1 MWMNMSLDQLDSVIA
16 EANCDEPQ
24 SGAAKGLLDARG
36 LVASELKLTHPTD
49 EDLLKYIEESIE
61 EALAWKTRDL
71 EKVLVGTYGGPKLAE
86 LTGVDVWTHGNL
98 WREDRALTQEICR
111 WFAAYT
117 DSHVAELR
125 KILSALAGTF
135 PS

>member
-1 MWMNMSLDQLDSVIA
+1 MSLDQLDSVIA

-24 SGAAKGLLDARG
+24 SGATKGLLDARG
-36 LVASELKLTHPTD
+36 LVASELKVTLPTD
-49 EDLLKYIEESIE
+49 EALLKYIEESID
-61 EALAWKTRDL
+61 EALAWKELDL
-71 EKVLVGTYGGPKLAE
+71 EDVLVATYGGPKLAA

-98 WREDRALTQEICR
+98 WREDRTLTPEICR

-117 DSHVAELR
+117 GSYITELR
-125 KILSALAGTF
+125 KILSVLAGAL